1 MNVRQFE
8 VVDDDYGF
16 KELGVDPESLKLPTN
31 GEAHADFVRTMVLPF
46 LAAMHEE
53 EEGVTA
59 AEFLGTASALCKTSI
74 SEDVIRALFPEC
86 HSLVHYLDTYF
97 GAHIMKIGDRFR
109 LKSLPNDENG
119 LFADLE
125 EMSRFHAHKIKDGVA
140 RKRKENRQP
149 QSLRRYF
156 QNYNVLYDILQQINT
171 SQSKP
176 PTSRVIYSDLAKAYL
191 SIDVVLNAKYLSD
204 RFGRSS
210 FKKIFQDSSVA
221 FFASRFEYTEGPKDG
236 IFYIAIKPGVQKM
249 TPEEIDEEVKKAE
262 GSFMGPPTIAQN
274 PKPPAPV
281 VKLDESALAV
291 ARGTLTQPFKPPQ
304 RIPYTEPPAA
314 PKTHQRPETS
324 APVGRSPAR
333 AQLPVEPSISDSM
346 EEDGCYT
353 EDEAP
358 GAKDK
363 LPKREKKEHREQEK
377 KNLHEEKSHRS
388 PAKSPHRNFPTSY
401 WDDKIPDR
409 GEPRQKQQEPVAD
422 AWADDQPAVPAAAA
436 HSTLHMHR
444 QHPGATQE
452 HLPMAPQYDQ
462 QPFGGQVAGYHPI
475 AANQGQPGLPP
486 APDRWRG
493 PPPTLPQA
501 QAIPRPQ
508 IPVQANIPPSR
519 PITPTMGLQYPPQI
533 PPSWDGQF
541 GAPHGIAGSP
551 SQPAS
556 QPVPASQHVVL
567 PHRDHFIAKIYE
579 AVFEAGNAGQYLALR
594 DLLHHL
600 TTTLPR
606 GCCGVH
612 PSELGAADWPSV
624 FALVRHQDGHPAIRL
639 FQQGDEYLLQYIMPV
654 SGR

>member
-1 MNVRQFE
+1 
-8 VVDDDYGF
+8 
-16 KELGVDPESLKLPTN
+16 
-31 GEAHADFVRTMVLPF
+31 
-46 LAAMHEE
+46 
-53 EEGVTA
+53 
-59 AEFLGTASALCKTSI
+59 
-74 SEDVIRALFPEC
+74 
-86 HSLVHYLDTYF
+86 
-97 GAHIMKIGDRFR
+97 MKIGDRFR

-191 SIDVVLNAKYLSD
+191 SIDVYLSD

-314 PKTHQRPETS
+314 PKTQQRPET
-324 APVGRSPAR
+324 
-333 AQLPVEPSISDSM
+333 
-346 EEDGCYT
+346 
-353 EDEAP
+353 
-358 GAKDK
+358 
-363 LPKREKKEHREQEK
+363 
-377 KNLHEEKSHRS
+377 
-388 PAKSPHRNFPTSY
+388 
-401 WDDKIPDR
+401 KIPDR

-436 HSTLHMHR
+436 HSTLHLHR
-444 QHPGATQE
+444 QHPGTTQE

-475 AANQGQPGLPP
+475 AANQGQPGLQP

-493 PPPTLPQA
+493 PSPTLPHA
-501 QAIPRPQ
+501 
-508 IPVQANIPPSR
+508 
-519 PITPTMGLQYPPQI
+519 QYPPQI

-541 GAPHGIAGSP
+541 GAPHGIAGNP
-551 SQPAS
+551 SYAYLPGQPPYPPTNYYGMPASQYPPAFPHYGHPAMHMMHPPAPVYMS
-556 QPVPASQHVVL
+556 QPVPASHHVLL
-567 PHRDHFIAKIYE
+567 PYRDHFIAKIYE

-639 FQQGDEYLLQYIMPV
+639 LQQGDEYLLQYIMPV